1 MIFIPWKESL
11 NMEHLDVRL
20 LHLDKMTVASALG
33 FGTQPELQA
42 WGKILDFAR
51 AHGLL
56 EQPQRPR
63 FFGFNNPNPSPGSP
77 NYGYEQ
83 WMTLPSGLQ
92 PEDDL
97 EVKEIP
103 AGLYAVARFQ
113 GLEHIGQ
120 MWMRLVAWCEA
131 SPYQM
136 KEGQCLEE
144 LLSPIEDMDDLSKYI
159 FDLYIPIIG

>member
-1 MIFIPWKESL
+1 
-11 NMEHLDVRL
+11 MEYLDVRMIRL
-20 LHLDKMTVASALG
+20 ETMTVVATLG
-33 FGTQPELQA
+33 FGPQPELIA
-42 WGKILDFAR
+42 WEKILTFAR

-83 WMTLPSGLQ
+83 WMTLPPGLQ
-92 PEDDL
+92 PEGDL
-97 EVKEIP
+97 EVKVIP
-103 AGLYAVARFQ
+103 ASLYAVARFQ

-131 SPYQM
+131 SPHRM
-136 KEGQCLEE
+136 SEGECLEE
-144 LLSPIEDMDDLSKYI
+144 LISPIEDMDDLSKYI
-159 FDLYIPIIG
+159 FDLYIPIVE